1 MQPGDGYTW
10 SRQLVFR
17 AKVIKCL
24 NNVNK
29 HLKMLFPPQLT
40 SHTAFKRSDNTEPGA
55 VTSLAVSRDHR
66 WGRSNV
72 RQRKH

>member
-1 MQPGDGYTW
+1 
-10 SRQLVFR
+10 
-17 AKVIKCL
+17 
-24 NNVNK
+24 
-29 HLKMLFPPQLT
+29 MLLPPQLT
-40 SHTAFKRSDNTEPGA
+40 SHTAFERSDNTEPGA